1 MQMVKGGNQTNFIGA
16 QHAVPENVAS
26 HIADTH
32 SGDFVLLNV
41 NTPFAKMPLHRNPGA
56 ARGNAH
62 AFVVIPLAATGSGGI
77 TEPVLVLPGYLVG
90 NIWKGGGVFIGGD
103 VLVVIFLIPT

>member
-32 SGDFVLLNV
+32 RGDFVLLNV
-41 NTPFAKMPLHRNPGA
+41 NTPFAKMPLHRNPCA

-62 AFVVIPLAATGSGGI
+62 AFVVIPLAATGRHGHYRGWRLDRLEEYASELLSRGH
-77 TEPVLVLPGYLVG
+77 LVCWLL
-90 NIWKGGGVFIGGD
+90 
-103 VLVVIFLIPT
+103 L

>member
-32 SGDFVLLNV
+32 RGDFVLLNV

-62 AFVVIPLAATGSGGI
+62 AFVVIPLAATGS
-77 TEPVLVLPGYLVG
+77 EE
-90 NIWKGGGVFIGGD
+90 IGRATGREGARASRTTCA
-103 VLVVIFLIPT
+103 VTTTG